1 MPDEAAV
8 AQAYHL
14 HHEASEMPCS
24 SRREIARRKA
34 PFLDAAVAFLQCATK
49 STGINRQAYLRMAG
63 ECFESAEDFDQ
74 AITAYTSAQCFGKV
88 AELYQHLGK
97 FDDAVAT
104 VQGCRRYI
112 DSQIYER
119 VISAARIF
127 YFNKKQTE

>member
-1 MPDEAAV
+1 MPNEAAV

-34 PFLDAAVAFLQCATK
+34 PFLDAAAAFLQCAK
-49 STGINRQAYLRMAG
+49 NSAEIPRQAYFRMAG
-63 ECFESAEDFDQ
+63 ECFESAEDFVQ
-74 AITAYTSAQCFGKV
+74 AITAYTSAQCFGKI

-104 VQGCRRYI
+104 VRTYRRYI
-112 DSQIYER
+112 DSQIAER
-119 VISAARIF
+119 VIGVARIF